1 MAPYGRGLAAII
13 QIVGFVDE
21 TAAISGRLN
30 FLQATRHPEKAR
42 TVCVT
47 ANLTVMEHMI
57 GVDKAR
63 ARLGQLAE
71 QAAASEPV
79 ILTRRGERLAVL
91 ISPEDYEQ
99 LLSERRVHAREKLA
113 DRLAAVRQSVTASG
127 LDASVVDE
135 AIAAARALD

>member
-1 MAPYGRGLAAII
+1 MFDAPLVLSDVRLPTRREAGR
-13 QIVGFVDE
+13 
-21 TAAISGRLN
+21 TA
-30 FLQATRHPEKAR
+30 
-42 TVCVT
+42 CVT

-63 ARLGQLAE
+63 AKLGQLAE

-99 LLSERRVHAREKLA
+99 LLSERRAHAHERLA
-113 DRLAAVRQSVTASG
+113 DRLAAVRQSVTAQG

-135 AIAAARALD
+135 AITAARALD

>member
-1 MAPYGRGLAAII
+1 MCGYKPGGEAG
-13 QIVGFVDE
+13 
-21 TAAISGRLN
+21 
-30 FLQATRHPEKAR
+30 R

-63 ARLGQLAE
+63 AKLGQLAE
-71 QAAASEPV
+71 QAASEPV

-99 LLSERRVHAREKLA
+99 LLSERRAHAREKLA
-113 DRLAAVRQSVTASG
+113 DRLAAVRQSVTAQG

-135 AIAAARALD
+135 AITAARALD